1 MLNKDNYS
9 SKHSRLGKYF
19 GTKNTVTLVVF
30 LYKLDIGFIRHFT
43 SVCLML
49 LIGLNGIGDKF
60 DVIAIYFS

>member
-19 GTKNTVTLVVF
+19 GTKNTVTLDVF

-49 LIGLNGIGDKF
+49 LVGLIGIGHEF
-60 DVIAIYFS
+60 DLIAIHFS